1 MAENWPI
8 KPWIQLGKQAS
19 WADYGL
25 QETSPFYQDLYIQ
38 QIFEEFLQ
46 CTSNP
51 GSCPH
56 ETDILI
62 SNEENLEEYNA
73 CTKVKV
79 TVIRKCTEGI
89 SIPNFMAHVKAAGD
103 VKDTWET

>member
-1 MAENWPI
+1 MIIHPSSIEEPF
-8 KPWIQLGKQAS
+8 LS
-19 WADYGL
+19 LSGL
-25 QETSPFYQDLYIQ
+25 SMLYIQ

-79 TVIRKCTEGI
+79 TVIRKCMEGI

-103 VKDTWET
+103 VKET

>member
-1 MAENWPI
+1 M
-8 KPWIQLGKQAS
+8 
-19 WADYGL
+19 
-25 QETSPFYQDLYIQ
+25 SPFYQDLYIQ

-79 TVIRKCTEGI
+79 TVITWPEAPSVPGEITEI
-89 SIPNFMAHVKAAGD
+89 FFSMQNK
-103 VKDTWET
+103 E